1 MSRAGKKKLAKHRT
15 SSHGDRLKRGVSEG
29 SPKRRSERKP
39 SAGVTS
45 LALVDGLLPDSE
57 VSERPVRRR
66 FSGEYKLRILGEADA
81 CSETGELGAL
91 LRREGLYSSH
101 LSTWRRQRDAGML
114 SGLSPRKRGR
124 KPREVN
130 PLQHRLTVV
139 ERENARLIKKLQQ
152 AEFIIDFQKKVS
164 EVLGISLKNPANESD
179 D

>member
-1 MSRAGKKKLAKHRT
+1 MSRAGKKKLTKHRT
-15 SSHGDRLKRGVSEG
+15 SDHGDGWKQGVSER
-29 SPKRRSERKP
+29 STKKRSERNL
-39 SAGVTS
+39 T
-45 LALVDGLLPDSE
+45 LVDRVLPDPE

-66 FSGEYKLRILGEADA
+66 FSGEYKLRILREADA